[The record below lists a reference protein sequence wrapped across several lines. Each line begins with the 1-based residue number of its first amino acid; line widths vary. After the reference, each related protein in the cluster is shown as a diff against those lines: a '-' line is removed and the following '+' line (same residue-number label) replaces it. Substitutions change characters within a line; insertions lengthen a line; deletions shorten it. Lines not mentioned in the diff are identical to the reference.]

1 MSRTITHVSVASKSH
16 KLKTYWKHNHGAFHY
31 FLSDNW
37 LAPSKLL
44 ANQLEAK
51 LPENILWPR
60 RLVGVPLLPEVSRSL
75 TGIALELLRYA
86 KSAATRIAQT
96 FSSARCHSNVLPVKS
111 YRLLNQPGFRRQTWN
126 VLGLRRCWLCRSL
139 WRLLAL
145 DFFRMQT
152 CVQSTRGG
160 LQSCQKTCNLYYE

>member
-31 FLSDNW
+31 FHSDNW

-60 RLVGVPLLPEVSRSL
+60 WLVGVPLLPEVSRSL

-86 KSAATRIAQT
+86 KSAATRISQT

-111 YRLLNQPGFRRQTWN
+111 YGIYISPVFDIMTWN
-126 VLGLRRCWLCRSL
+126 VLGLRHCWLCRSL

-152 CVQSTRGG
+152 CVQST
-160 LQSCQKTCNLYYE
+160 

>member
-75 TGIALELLRYA
+75 TGIALELLCYT

-96 FSSARCHSNVLPVKS
+96 FSSARCHSNVLPGKEVVQD
-111 YRLLNQPGFRRQTWN
+111 LNQPGFRHHDVERF
-126 VLGLRRCWLCRSL
+126 RST
-139 WRLLAL
+139 LLAMHESVEA
-145 DFFRMQT
+145 FS
-152 CVQSTRGG
+152 VG
-160 LQSCQKTCNLYYE
+160 LF